1 MFRWNNRTPTRTC
14 SCKIWGLVGF
24 LLTLMIVSKYL
35 WCRFYARTRNT
46 RRGDVGKVLEVFIC
60 SRRNR
65 PYRPRP
71 VMLNVS
77 DGRYFDNVSQ
87 FTTEHTMFI
96 HYAPRVEV
104 LQAVFPNRNLDF
116 SHLGA
121 LFSDYDKEQIEL
133 PFLGV
138 TSADLDIK
146 TSEPSVGANIYLVS
160 SDMQVKMGWFMF
172 VRESKKSSSVF
183 LRFINNSLAF

>member
-35 WCRFYARTRNT
+35 WCRFYARTCNT
-46 RRGDVGKVLEVFIC
+46 RRSQRREGVGGLYLLKTKPTLSAAAGDVKRVWWSLFWQCIVVYYWAYNVYTL
-60 SRRNR
+60 RT
-65 PYRPRP
+65 PRWS
-71 VMLNVS
+71 VVGN
-77 DGRYFDNVSQ
+77 
-87 FTTEHTMFI
+87 T
-96 HYAPRVEV
+96 
-104 LQAVFPNRNLDF
+104 NRNLGF

-160 SDMQVKMGWFMF
+160 SDM
-172 VRESKKSSSVF
+172 
-183 LRFINNSLAF
+183 